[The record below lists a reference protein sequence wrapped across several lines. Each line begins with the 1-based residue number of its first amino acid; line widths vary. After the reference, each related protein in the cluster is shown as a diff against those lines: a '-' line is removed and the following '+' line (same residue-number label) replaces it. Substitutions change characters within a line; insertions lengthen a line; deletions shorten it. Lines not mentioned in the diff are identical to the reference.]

1 MDERIADLAQ
11 LFRHAAVAHHEAYS
25 ATDGADPD
33 WPLWYADYLY
43 DKLPEHLNRTI
54 GKEELVDELIRLDEA
69 VKSGGG
75 GEDWAIYYAE
85 QFLKQAN

>member
-43 DKLPEHLNRTI
+43 DKLPDHLHKTI
-54 GKEELVDELIRLDEA
+54 GKEELVDELTRLDEA
-69 VKSGGG
+69 VKSGNGG
-75 GEDWAIYYAE
+75 DDWAIYYAE
-85 QFLKQAN
+85 QFLKQAK